1 MDWLLNVDNSYV
13 CDGWSTSQD
22 AVVFDMKPD
31 RGDSVNLRHLATV
44 RKVFSMALKLAMAL
58 GALLKAKY
66 KWQVVSG
73 PLQSLQ
79 A

>member
-31 RGDSVNLRHLATV
+31 RGDSVNL
-44 RKVFSMALKLAMAL
+44 
-58 GALLKAKY
+58 
-66 KWQVVSG
+66 
-73 PLQSLQ
+73 
-79 A
+79 